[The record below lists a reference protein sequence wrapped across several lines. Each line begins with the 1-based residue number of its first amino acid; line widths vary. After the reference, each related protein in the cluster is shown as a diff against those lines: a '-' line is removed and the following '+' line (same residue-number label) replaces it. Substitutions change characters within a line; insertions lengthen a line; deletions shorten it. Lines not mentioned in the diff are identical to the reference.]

1 MMKTLAAAALVV
13 TTMGFAAPVTAN
25 PIAVTGNFNINGL
38 DFGGPVLS
46 MCQLY
51 PQTKACAAHP
61 QSQAHPTTRPQTQN
75 QGAPHSASQH
85 RRVWH

>member
-1 MMKTLAAAALVV
+1 MMKTLAATALVV
-13 TTMGFAAPVTAN
+13 TTMGFAAPVKAN

-46 MCQLY
+46 MCQLH
-51 PQTKACAAHP
+51 PQSRACAAHP

-75 QGAPHSASQH
+75 QGAAHTASHH
-85 RRVWH
+85 RRVR

>member
-46 MCQLY
+46 MCQLH
-51 PQTKACAAHP
+51 PQTKACANP
-61 QSQAHPTTRPQTQN
+61 PKSQAHPTTRPQTQN
-75 QGAPHSASQH
+75 PAAPHSVSQH
-85 RRVWH
+85 RRVPH